1 MKPRD
6 IIVVEAINVLPAVGA
21 LSHPSFL
28 KVTIY
33 KILVLGEAMG
43 VEFMVTHG
51 CSDHIASHGQYAY
64 RANTL
69 FFTNPIL
76 GNYIWSVH

>member
-6 IIVVEAINVLPAVGA
+6 IIVIKALNVLPATGA

-28 KVTIY
+28 KFTIY

-43 VEFMVTHG
+43 VEFMVTRCCG
-51 CSDHIASHGQYAY
+51 NDTTSHG
-64 RANTL
+64 
-69 FFTNPIL
+69 
-76 GNYIWSVH
+76 